1 MLDYLVKLGYDRNAV
16 SPYVGSGNGDG
27 GKHWRIECNGSQGCV
42 INNNTDGKARFKSFV
57 AYKLTSRD
65 ATFSIKKC
73 LDGTS
78 QIVGK
83 SPVDGSTAKYGVY
96 SDSECKTKVGEITIG
111 ADGIGSIKLPD
122 GTYYVKELSAPKGYA
137 LSTKVYELKS
147 NQTVTVYENYQT
159 GKIKVNKTSEDK
171 IVKDI
176 EFKLT
181 GSDGSAYSKKTDSN
195 GTAEFSGL
203 KVYDMKSGKPVT
215 YTVSEINVATRYET
229 PKAQNVTL
237 TSGNADLTVNVKF
250 NNELKTGSI
259 KINKQ
264 SEDGENGDRTFE
276 IKGGGKTY
284 TIKTGSDGIAVL
296 SDIPVYDSNNEKIV
310 YTISEKNVPVKYVIP
325 ADQTVTLTADATKSV
340 TFKNRLKKFTAEI
353 VKKDSETGTAQGD
366 GTLSGAV
373 YGIFNG
379 EELVDTYTTDE
390 NGYFRTKEYIC
401 GDNWT
406 LREISTPEGYLLDE
420 TVCIIGADPKNYIIE
435 KNTLFKEVSE
445 KVIKGKISIIKHSDN
460 GTTQIE
466 TPETG
471 AEFEV
476 YLKNA
481 GSYGNAKEN
490 ERDYLITDENGFAE
504 TKLMP
509 YGIYIVH
516 QTKGWENTEFMP
528 DFEVNVNENEKNYF
542 YLINDAVLT
551 SFVRIVKK
559 DAETGNV
566 IPVSG
571 IGFKVWDC
579 ADSCYV
585 TQKINYP
592 SEMILETFYTDDSG
606 TLMLP
611 QELSYGDYELHEVK
625 SPDGYVL
632 DENPVPFT
640 IDGTDKTVVV
650 EKYNTAQK
658 GRISI
663 QKSGD
668 TFSSVT
674 ALGSAIYID
683 ENGEVHESG
692 QTTYTPVFNEVGLSG
707 AVYQV
712 IASEDIV
719 TADGT
724 VRANAGEIV
733 AELTTDENG
742 YAETDLLYL
751 GKYEV
756 VEVTAPYGYVLNT
769 EPQLVELSYAGQEV
783 SVRDTVN
790 TSFVNDYQS
799 IEISLEK
806 LMEQDEAFG
815 IGMNSEYK
823 NVRFG
828 LFAAEKI
835 TAADGNVIPEDGLET
850 SVLVISTLPFSG
862 LFMNPFPTSVFEIST
877 VSPSF
882 SMLNGYTFS
891 SIIKPSGATVSFK
904 KYLLYSRFSRR

>member
-1 MLDYLVKLGYDRNAV
+1 MYKNCTMTYKGITSPIEVVYERLDADSHQYFDSENLIPGSVVSGTAKDNGIGHMWFYMGKFDDRDAVLDYLVKLGYDRNAV

-73 LDGTS
+73 IDGTS

-147 NQTVTVYENYQT
+147 NQTVIVYENYQT

-176 EFKLT
+176 EFKVT

-195 GTAEFSGL
+195 GTAEFSEL

-237 TSGNADLTVNVKF
+237 TSGDADLTVNVKF
-250 NNELKTGSI
+250 NNELKTGAI

-276 IKGGGKTY
+276 IKGGGKKY
-284 TIKTGSDGIAVL
+284 SIKTSSDGIAVL

-310 YTISEKNVPVKYVIP
+310 YTISEKNVPIKYVIP

-445 KVIKGKISIIKHSDN
+445 KVIKGKISIIKHSDD

-528 DFEVNVNENEKNYF
+528 DFEVNVSENEKNYF

-592 SEMILETFYTDDSG
+592 SEMILDTFYTDDSG

-683 ENGEVHESG
+683 ENGEMHESG
-692 QTTYTPVFNEVGLSG
+692 QTVYTPVFNEAGLSG

-712 IASEDIV
+712 TPA
-719 TADGT
+719 
-724 VRANAGEIV
+724 
-733 AELTTDENG
+733 
-742 YAETDLLYL
+742 
-751 GKYEV
+751 
-756 VEVTAPYGYVLNT
+756 
-769 EPQLVELSYAGQEV
+769 
-783 SVRDTVN
+783 
-790 TSFVNDYQS
+790 
-799 IEISLEK
+799 
-806 LMEQDEAFG
+806 
-815 IGMNSEYK
+815 
-823 NVRFG
+823 
-828 LFAAEKI
+828 I
-835 TAADGNVIPEDGLET
+835 TAVI
-850 SVLVISTLPFSG
+850 F
-862 LFMNPFPTSVFEIST
+862 
-877 VSPSF
+877 
-882 SMLNGYTFS
+882 
-891 SIIKPSGATVSFK
+891 
-904 KYLLYSRFSRR
+904 

>member
-1 MLDYLVKLGYDRNAV
+1 M
-16 SPYVGSGNGDG
+16 
-27 GKHWRIECNGSQGCV
+27 
-42 INNNTDGKARFKSFV
+42 
-57 AYKLTSRD
+57 
-65 ATFSIKKC
+65 
-73 LDGTS
+73 
-78 QIVGK
+78 
-83 SPVDGSTAKYGVY
+83 
-96 SDSECKTKVGEITIG
+96 
-111 ADGIGSIKLPD
+111 
-122 GTYYVKELSAPKGYA
+122 
-137 LSTKVYELKS
+137 KS

-159 GKIKVNKTSEDK
+159 GKIQVNKTSEDK

-176 EFKLT
+176 EFKVT

-195 GTAEFSGL
+195 GIAEFSGL

-215 YTVSEINVATRYET
+215 YTVSEINIATRYET

-250 NNELKTGSI
+250 NNELKTGAI

-276 IKGGGKTY
+276 INGWRQDLQLLKQALTAWQY
-284 TIKTGSDGIAVL
+284 L

-353 VKKDSETGTAQGD
+353 VKKDSETGTAQGE

-445 KVIKGKISIIKHSDN
+445 KVIKGKISIIKHSDD

-528 DFEVNVNENEKNYF
+528 DFEVNVSENEKNYF

-592 SEMILETFYTDDSG
+592 SEMILDTFYTDDSG

-692 QTTYTPVFNEVGLSG
+692 QTSIYTCF
-707 AVYQV
+707 
-712 IASEDIV
+712 
-719 TADGT
+719 
-724 VRANAGEIV
+724 
-733 AELTTDENG
+733 
-742 YAETDLLYL
+742 
-751 GKYEV
+751 
-756 VEVTAPYGYVLNT
+756 
-769 EPQLVELSYAGQEV
+769 
-783 SVRDTVN
+783 
-790 TSFVNDYQS
+790 
-799 IEISLEK
+799 
-806 LMEQDEAFG
+806 
-815 IGMNSEYK
+815 
-823 NVRFG
+823 
-828 LFAAEKI
+828 
-835 TAADGNVIPEDGLET
+835 
-850 SVLVISTLPFSG
+850 
-862 LFMNPFPTSVFEIST
+862 
-877 VSPSF
+877 
-882 SMLNGYTFS
+882 
-891 SIIKPSGATVSFK
+891 
-904 KYLLYSRFSRR
+904 

>member
-1 MLDYLVKLGYDRNAV
+1 M
-16 SPYVGSGNGDG
+16 
-27 GKHWRIECNGSQGCV
+27 
-42 INNNTDGKARFKSFV
+42 
-57 AYKLTSRD
+57 
-65 ATFSIKKC
+65 
-73 LDGTS
+73 
-78 QIVGK
+78 
-83 SPVDGSTAKYGVY
+83 
-96 SDSECKTKVGEITIG
+96 
-111 ADGIGSIKLPD
+111 
-122 GTYYVKELSAPKGYA
+122 
-137 LSTKVYELKS
+137 
-147 NQTVTVYENYQT
+147 
-159 GKIKVNKTSEDK
+159 
-171 IVKDI
+171 
-176 EFKLT
+176 
-181 GSDGSAYSKKTDSN
+181 
-195 GTAEFSGL
+195 
-203 KVYDMKSGKPVT
+203 
-215 YTVSEINVATRYET
+215 
-229 PKAQNVTL
+229 
-237 TSGNADLTVNVKF
+237 
-250 NNELKTGSI
+250 
-259 KINKQ
+259 
-264 SEDGENGDRTFE
+264 
-276 IKGGGKTY
+276 
-284 TIKTGSDGIAVL
+284 
-296 SDIPVYDSNNEKIV
+296 
-310 YTISEKNVPVKYVIP
+310 
-325 ADQTVTLTADATKSV
+325 
-340 TFKNRLKKFTAEI
+340 
-353 VKKDSETGTAQGD
+353 KKDSETGTAQGD

-406 LREISTPEGYLLDE
+406 LREISAPEGYLLDE

-445 KVIKGKISIIKHSDN
+445 KVIKGKIGIIKHSDD

-528 DFEVNVNENEKNYF
+528 DFEVNVSKNEKNYF

-592 SEMILETFYTDDSG
+592 SEMILDTFYTDDSG

-663 QKSGD
+663 QKFGD

-692 QTTYTPVFNEVGLSG
+692 QTTYTPVFEENGLSG

-724 VRANAGEIV
+724 VRANAGDIV

-756 VEVTAPYGYVLNT
+756 VEVTAPYGYVLNS

-799 IEISLEK
+799 VEISLENLSDSVQTVMRDLNQTARTREQSIQTAK
-806 LMEQDEAFG
+806 LLFQLADNAVKMEVEDALSQPIQEQ
-815 IGMNSEYK
+815 S
-823 NVRFG
+823 
-828 LFAAEKI
+828 EKI
-835 TAADGNVIPEDGLET
+835 EFVQNPE
-850 SVLVISTLPFSG
+850 PC
-862 LFMNPFPTSVFEIST
+862 M
-877 VSPSF
+877 
-882 SMLNGYTFS
+882 
-891 SIIKPSGATVSFK
+891 
-904 KYLLYSRFSRR
+904 